1 MATLVSALITSIRYY
16 IKDTGTVDPSWTD
29 DEIVEYINQAQDI
42 LFQRLVSRKSDIGV
56 QATTRTLVAGTDYY
70 AVPSNFWEHK
80 NLIITGEDNPMRQVE
95 HSYILNYNAK
105 VSSTSKVPTCFSLYN
120 DYFWVRPV
128 PDSGYTLNIYFY
140 QQPTI
145 LTASSNMPF
154 KELYN
159 QAIKTFA
166 VAKCF
171 LRDEFNIDKE
181 NAATD
186 TLIAMADRLSA
197 GRNKSLKRVNAY
209 RWEYEGMV

>member
-1 MATLVSALITSIRYY
+1 MATLVSSLITSIRYY
-16 IKDTGTVDPSWTD
+16 LKDTDTIDPSWVD
-29 DEIVEYINQAQDI
+29 DEILEYINQAQDI

-56 QATTRTLVAGTDYY
+56 QATTRTLVSGTENY

-80 NLIITGEDNPMRQVE
+80 TLFITGEADLLKQVE
-95 HSYILNYNAK
+95 HDYILRYNDK
-105 VSSTSKVPTCFSLYN
+105 ITSESGVPTCFSLYN
-120 DYFWVRPV
+120 DYFYLRPI
-128 PDSGYTLNIYFY
+128 PDSAYTLNIYFY
-140 QQPTI
+140 AQPTA
-145 LTASSNMPF
+145 LTTVSNMPF

-186 TLIAMADRLSA
+186 TLVTMADRLSA
-197 GRNKSLKRVNAY
+197 GRNKSLKRANAY
-209 RWEYEGMV
+209 RWEYEGLV